1 MGSEKSKPTANKNR
15 FSEAEQ
21 KSLTQLFISYSKQ
34 QDISKAHIDNAESL
48 QNFLSFKPDLRQQFY
63 KWLVIIQNKLNTSK
77 GEKKVTFQA
86 FASVIEYMT
95 KSKQSYMFEEFNKK
109 KYTSLEILCLIMFFV
124 DEWDMISFNKA
135 IFTREKCSQ
144 IMSYILFIF
153 GVESDKVINA
163 FLDQVF
169 KYEENQNEITADH
182 FFYKTQSTLQYIN
195 RVLIDYWS
203 NYVYNG
209 IKQISCPELSQPSE
223 IISNDFLP
231 ILYSH
236 NSSVQHAKGLYL
248 LYSSSKSGISFN
260 RLAFAILGYNAP
272 TLILIKHK
280 EVNKET
286 NESQTHIIGAYH
298 QEQWYSQLSNLHFSI
313 KKLKIFFK
321 NIEYQG
327 DSQTYLFSLYPTYR
341 TFNSYEGQGSTNY
354 AYLNNRQIERSKY
367 KVGLGKIQIN
377 LRVILGKQQAILQ
390 QLFFTKLQGFG
401 GNEEFNSFRF
411 WVDDDIQANSYV
423 KSEDK
428 TFGSGC
434 IVSNG
439 RQQTKLDVQCLEIWG
454 IGSEENLQAQFEYRE
469 NERREI
475 EKMRKVDKKAMWD
488 NGFNK
493 EMFFGK
499 LNAHQAQLKE
509 EIKRED
515 EENKEK

>member
-1 MGSEKSKPTANKNR
+1 MGSEKSKPSANKSR

-48 QNFLSFKPDLRQQFY
+48 QNFLCFKPELRQQFY
-63 KWLVIIQNKLNTSK
+63 KWLLTISNRLNSSK
-77 GEKKVTFQA
+77 GDKKITFQA
-86 FASVIEYMT
+86 FTSVIEYMT
-95 KSKQSYMFEEFNKK
+95 KSKQSYMFEEFNNK
-109 KYTSLEILCLIMFFV
+109 KYTSLEILCLIMFYV
-124 DEWDMISFNKA
+124 DEWDTISFNKA

-144 IMSYILFIF
+144 ILNYVLLIF

-163 FLDQVF
+163 LLDQVF
-169 KYEENQNEITADH
+169 KYEDNPNEITADH

-195 RVLIDYWS
+195 RVLIDYW
-203 NYVYNG
+203 NGYVYNG
-209 IKQISCPELSQPSE
+209 IKQISCPELSKPSE
-223 IISNDFLP
+223 IITNDFLP
-231 ILYSH
+231 ILYAH

-272 TLILIKHK
+272 TLLLIKHK

-298 QEQWYSQLSNLHFSI
+298 QEQWYSQL
-313 KKLKIFFK
+313 K
-321 NIEYQG
+321 YQG

-341 TFNSYEGQGSTNY
+341 TFNSYEGQGSSNY

-367 KVGLGKIQIN
+367 KVGLG
-377 LRVILGKQQAILQ
+377 
-390 QLFFTKLQGFG
+390 FG
-401 GNEEFNSFRF
+401 GNEDFNSYRL

-428 TFGSGC
+428 TFGNGC

-499 LNAHQAQLKE
+499 LNAHQGQLKE

-515 EENKEK
+515 DNNKEK